1 MSVGVGGVAVVGGDA
16 GVVGG
21 GGSCGEGAEVP
32 GDDVEGELGAPVLVE
47 ESLVVEGPWPSEGA
61 GGGVGSAVDELP
73 EGDAVEPR
81 GLGED
86 GADLVEEVGL
96 VLLGPVGA
104 EAVAPAVDGA
114 GADFGDDERLVVG
127 TLLVE
132 PVDEAPKA

>member
-1 MSVGVGGVAVVGGDA
+1 MVVGLLPGGKETCQSALAALPSSVGMLASSVAA
-16 GVVGG
+16 G
-21 GGSCGEGAEVP
+21 GEGAEVP

-86 GADLVEEVGL
+86 GRPGRRRRA
-96 VLLGPVGA
+96 
-104 EAVAPAVDGA
+104 
-114 GADFGDDERLVVG
+114 
-127 TLLVE
+127 
-132 PVDEAPKA
+132 